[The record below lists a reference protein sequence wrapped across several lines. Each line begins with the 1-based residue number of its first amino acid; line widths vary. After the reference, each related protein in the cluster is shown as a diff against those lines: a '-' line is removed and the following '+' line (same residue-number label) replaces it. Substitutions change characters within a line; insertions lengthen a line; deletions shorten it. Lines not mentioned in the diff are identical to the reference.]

1 MTAGRCSLSG
11 LVCVLVHSSKVVGE
25 ERRGE
30 ERRGEE
36 RNRERARARE
46 RERER
51 EKEREKR
58 TGRGDRWVRVPV
70 DQSRSRFQERRESE
84 RERKGEREAMRH
96 ASAAIGRGKQAGKVW
111 RRGGGAADGALR
123 VCAKRSGMFVCWR
136 KF

>member
-36 RNRERARARE
+36 RRGEERDTERARARARE

-51 EKEREKR
+51 ERREQVAVIDGCASLLTSHGQGFRRGERVRESEKERE
-58 TGRGDRWVRVPV
+58 
-70 DQSRSRFQERRESE
+70 RR
-84 RERKGEREAMRH
+84 
-96 ASAAIGRGKQAGKVW
+96 
-111 RRGGGAADGALR
+111 
-123 VCAKRSGMFVCWR
+123 
-136 KF
+136 